1 MPVQYIWSQKCH
13 TGRLR
18 GFSQRSRT
26 TSARNRVQKLIKKS
40 LKRIGVVWLGLR
52 VGSAVCVSDRGF
64 YHAFL
69 ESERSVEQCL
79 KKFER
84 LDYERQ
90 RFEEVEVCGK

>member
-1 MPVQYIWSQKCH
+1 M
-13 TGRLR
+13 
-18 GFSQRSRT
+18 
-26 TSARNRVQKLIKKS
+26 
-40 LKRIGVVWLGLR
+40 VWLGLR